1 MNNGFISCIAVAF
14 VVVACTNSHGA
25 REPELPAA
33 AQQRLPTIEHLTP
46 ARDAVGTAPTR
57 FEWTAAKD
65 ADEYAIGIWD
75 DVDRLMWSDF
85 HIRGTSVVLPED
97 VRLEFGTYY
106 WSITALREGRP
117 VAESGRSAFV
127 VTR

>member
-1 MNNGFISCIAVAF
+1 MNNGFISCVAVALT
-14 VVVACTNSHGA
+14 VIACTNTHEA
-25 REPELPAA
+25 REAVPPAA
-33 AQQRLPTIEHLTP
+33 PQQRMPTIDHLSP
-46 ARDAVGTAPTR
+46 ARDAVGAAPTR
-57 FEWTAAKD
+57 FEWTSAKD
-65 ADEYAIGIWD
+65 AEEYAIGIWD

-106 WSITALREGRP
+106 WSVTALREGRP

-127 VTR
+127 VNR